1 MEVEWLNL
9 RDVYIPQYFVFQQAS
24 TFSPLMDFEGP
35 DSPPIIDVTKY
46 IEELKA
52 ILQVR
57 RPMILVCLFIA
68 YGTSCT
74 SRILGPLIVQ
84 III

>member
-9 RDVYIPQYFVFQQAS
+9 QDIYIPQYFVFQQAS
-24 TFSPLMDFEGP
+24 TFSPLMDIESP
-35 DSPPIIDVTKY
+35 ESPPIIDVSKY

-57 RPMILVCLFIA
+57 RPIISACLFIA

-74 SRILGPLIVQ
+74 SRVLGPLVQ